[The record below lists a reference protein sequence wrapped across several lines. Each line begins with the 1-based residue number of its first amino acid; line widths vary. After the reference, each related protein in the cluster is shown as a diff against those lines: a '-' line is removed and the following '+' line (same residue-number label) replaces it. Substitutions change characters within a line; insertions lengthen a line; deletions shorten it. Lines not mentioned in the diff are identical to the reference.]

1 MEILLSTNT
10 LSYEVE
16 NKKILSDINLSIE
29 KGSQTTIIGPSG
41 GGKSTLLKILATLLS
56 PTSGA
61 VFFHGTLS
69 TSYKPEDYRKKVSYC
84 FQQPTLF
91 GETVF
96 DNLLF
101 PFAVRNQSFDETQVI
116 NLLQEVKLSKEY
128 LQKKITELSG
138 GEKQR
143 VALLRNVLFLPE
155 VLLLDEVTTGL
166 DEESKWIVNEW
177 LTQLNDK
184 HGTTLLRVTH
194 DSEEI
199 QRAKSTI
206 RIVNGRME
214 ESNELSGQ

>member
-1 MEILLSTNT
+1 MDILLATEAV
-10 LSYEVE
+10 SYEIE
-16 NKKILSDINLSIE
+16 NKNILSDITLSIE

-41 GGKSTLLKILATLLS
+41 GGKSTLLKIFATLLS
-56 PTSGA
+56 PTSGT
-61 VFFHGTLS
+61 VFFQGTPS

-101 PFAVRNQSFDETQVI
+101 PYTVRNKPFDEAHAK
-116 NLLQEVKLSKEY
+116 NLLQEVKLSKDY

-155 VLLLDEVTTGL
+155 ILLLDEVTTGL
-166 DEESKWIVNEW
+166 DEESKGIVNEW
-177 LTQLNDK
+177 LNQLNQK
-184 HGTTLLRVTH
+184 NGTTLIRVTH
-194 DSEEI
+194 DNEEI
-199 QRAKSTI
+199 QQAKSTI

-214 ESNELSGQ
+214 ASNELSSQ